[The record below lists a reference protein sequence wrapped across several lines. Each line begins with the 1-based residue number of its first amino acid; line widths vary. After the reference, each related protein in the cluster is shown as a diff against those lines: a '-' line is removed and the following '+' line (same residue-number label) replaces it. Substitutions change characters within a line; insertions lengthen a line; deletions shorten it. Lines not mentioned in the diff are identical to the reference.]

1 MSHLE
6 DLKDL
11 KDIDGLHSC
20 PDHEVIDFVL
30 DSISKEAIEE
40 KQKTILS
47 KGRLVHKIVL
57 TNNNVPARVE
67 SAELNLILER
77 DVYVGDYN
85 ELRGC
90 NFDLPG
96 SWLVR
101 KGFTVRSKKVNGY
114 WVQYAFTCRGPSN
127 LTQSEI
133 EEYCSIANLRECS
146 ELCVRV

>member
-6 DLKDL
+6 DLKD
-11 KDIDGLHSC
+11 IYGLHSC
-20 PDHEVIDFVL
+20 PDHEVIDSVL
-30 DSISKEAIEE
+30 DSISKEAVEE
-40 KQKTILS
+40 EEKTILS

-57 TNNNVPARVE
+57 TNNVPARVE
-67 SAELNLILER
+67 SAELNSILEH

-85 ELRGC
+85 ELRGHD
-90 NFDLPG
+90 FDSPG

-114 WVQYAFTCRGPSN
+114 WVQYAFTCRGLSN

-133 EEYCSIANLRECS
+133 EKYCSIANLNENDC
-146 ELCVRV
+146 